1 MGRRCYGSRMQRIS
15 WNVLSWPSAFGLDD
29 GKFPDC
35 ICCAVI
41 QRAYLSS
48 LLPLL
53 ILLNISSNVFS
64 TSLHVTYV
72 FLMAPSIPFTHV
84 ILIILYFTL
93 FVWWNSVS
101 SVGASVLGKRWGRNW
116 DWDRLE
122 AASGEEWRPVL
133 VFRVWGGFLMAWMTW
148 FEPISS

>member
-1 MGRRCYGSRMQRIS
+1 MGSA
-15 WNVLSWPSAFGLDD
+15 VLRFTNATNLLKCSILTLAFGLDD

-93 FVWWNSVS
+93 FV
-101 SVGASVLGKRWGRNW
+101 
-116 DWDRLE
+116 
-122 AASGEEWRPVL
+122 
-133 VFRVWGGFLMAWMTW
+133 
-148 FEPISS
+148 